1 MTSFLSPLSLP
12 AVKSVSLV
20 CFFIDSCFLPWCLQY
35 EIGKWRNTKTHCKVH
50 KNGLLNMIC
59 QFLFGRNNSSKNILV
74 CEPFLP
80 PRFVPNPISRFS
92 RSHFI
97 CSSKKQCCVEME
109 QKVNIWASLILA
121 SSMLLMCYQTRQRK
135 NCLPFFYNSCRRCNK
150 VCQ

>member
-74 CEPFLP
+74 WT
-80 PRFVPNPISRFS
+80 FS
-92 RSHFI
+92 APTIRPKPDQSF
-97 CSSKKQCCVEME
+97 Q
-109 QKVNIWASLILA
+109 QKSLYLLLEKAMLCRDGAESQYLSEFNFSLVDVVDVLSDETTEKLSAIL
-121 SSMLLMCYQTRQRK
+121 L
-135 NCLPFFYNSCRRCNK
+135 
-150 VCQ
+150 